1 MTYLCIH
8 VSLSL
13 CMHTHILH
21 IYSLSLSCSL
31 SYARTHTLSLTPT
44 YTRSQEKIVE
54 VPVEKIVYRDVP
66 VERIVT
72 KEVPVE
78 KIVEKIVEVEKIV
91 QVPVDRIVEVE
102 KFVEIEK
109 IVTKEVPVETIVYR
123 ELPKQRTPSPPPQPP
138 PPQVMTTEYKVAH
151 GGSYNL
157 KPRGD
162 DRVRT
167 PQVQTLSPTSMPRSN
182 LTTRVGHDVSIADK
196 RQSFETGEN
205 WRNWRA
211 SPEKERILDR
221 VSYPRAG
228 VQEEARYSDAIKY
241 TGYAE
246 NYTSYSSASPDRAPS
261 YTSYPENGRV
271 LTPQTSYTSYTE
283 TSTVAYGGT
292 YDLKSR
298 EDDRGVFTPQRH
310 GYSVSPSLYYI

>member
-1 MTYLCIH
+1 
-8 VSLSL
+8 
-13 CMHTHILH
+13 
-21 IYSLSLSCSL
+21 
-31 SYARTHTLSLTPT
+31 
-44 YTRSQEKIVE
+44 VE
-54 VPVEKIVYRDVP
+54 RIVYRDVP

-91 QVPVDRIVEVE
+91 KVPVDRIVEVE

-109 IVTKEVPVETIVYR
+109 IVTKEVPVEKIVYQ
-123 ELPKQRTPSPPPQPP
+123 EVEKPVEKIVYWEPPKQRTPSPPPQPP
-138 PPQVMTTEYKVAH
+138 PPQLMTTEYKVAH
-151 GGSYNL
+151 GGSYDL

-167 PQVQTLSPTSMPRSN
+167 PQVQTRSPTSMPRSN

-228 VQEEARYSDAIKY
+228 VQDEARYSDAIKY

-246 NYTSYSSASPDRAPS
+246 NYTSYSSASPVRAPS

-283 TSTVAYGGT
+283 TSTVAYGGS

-298 EDDRGVFTPQRH
+298 EDDRGVFTRQGQ
-310 GYSVSPSLYYI
+310 GYSVSPSLYYM